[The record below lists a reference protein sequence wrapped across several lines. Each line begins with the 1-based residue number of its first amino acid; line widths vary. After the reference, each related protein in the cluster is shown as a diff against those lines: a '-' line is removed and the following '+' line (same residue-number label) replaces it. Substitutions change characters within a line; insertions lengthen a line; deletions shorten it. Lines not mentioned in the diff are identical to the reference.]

1 MPHSN
6 VPYYEFG
13 PYRFEPEQRV
23 LTRDGEAVSLTP
35 KATEILMVLLKNPG
49 QLVEKEELMREV
61 WPNTFVEEANLT
73 QNIFTLRRAM
83 AEPGT
88 GRKYIETVSRRG
100 YRFVAAVKVCD
111 AAHRLSISESEAAD
125 LQNANAARQPPI
137 LGVLPFINAT
147 GDPNIER
154 LANGLTD
161 NIINSLSRIPKL
173 RVMSRSAVFRYK
185 GRELDPQIIGQE
197 LGVNAVL
204 IGKVLSGPT
213 GVTISAELVDVANG
227 WQLWGESF
235 EREAS
240 DIFEIQ
246 NEIARQLTSTL
257 KLRLT
262 GDEEK
267 RVTKRFTENSAAY
280 EAYLEGRYHW
290 SKYTREGI
298 EEAIVHF
305 RQAIELDTNYAL
317 AYASIVDCYLRLATN
332 YLPPGQSLPQAPTV
346 TRTSEDVEFKT
357 ELPEEKLR
365 LRHEWDWKGAEREL
379 RRANELKS
387 NYPAVH
393 QWHAAYLFSMELFQ
407 ESLANSKSSAAEKHS
422 APQQPHLT
430 IESHHVPSLDLTPDE
445 EVQVFCTIA
454 REQIEVGNY
463 EAGCLALH
471 RWWTIGGWPRLEG
484 LSPHSAADLLFTVGA
499 LASSVS
505 STGRIHKGQKHAEA
519 LLNGSIAL
527 FEHLGSKRRSAEG
540 RIELA
545 GCYYRQGMFDLSR
558 ATLLGALG
566 ELSDDDR
573 ELRSVGLI
581 RLGVV
586 ERHAGHLYD
595 SLSRLTEVSE
605 IVELG
610 GPLVTGRYNHE
621 LGTTLQDLAE
631 TENRSDYFDRVIKHF
646 HKAFYE
652 FVAIGNHRY
661 AAVVENNHGYLLLS
675 LSRFDEAEVHLLRA
689 RQLFDGFDDKVRRAQ
704 VDDTL
709 ARLHLATNR
718 FELAELVVERAVE
731 TLETGDE
738 EALLAEALTT
748 KGAVFCKQG
757 RYSEAKGILEG
768 AHRVAER
775 CGDNEGAGRALLIV
789 VEEMSE
795 QLDDEERQELGT
807 RLHKLLAQS
816 QQASTR
822 IRLQMCLEVIDQL
835 HRRAIEA
842 NL

>member
-13 PYRFEPEQRV
+13 PYRFEPQQRV

-49 QLVEKEELMREV
+49 QLVAKEELMREV

-88 GRKYIETVSRRG
+88 GRKYIETISRRG

-137 LGVLPFINAT
+137 LAVLPFINTT

-246 NEIARQLTSTL
+246 NEIARRLTSIL

-305 RQAIELDTNYAL
+305 RQAIELDINYAL

-332 YLPPGQSLPQAPTV
+332 YLPPV
-346 TRTSEDVEFKT
+346 IRTSEDVEFKI
-357 ELPEEKLR
+357 EPPEEKLR

-393 QWHAAYLFSMELFQ
+393 QWQAAYLFSLELFQ
-407 ESLANSKSSAAEKHS
+407 ASLANSKNSAAERNS
-422 APQQPHLT
+422 AHQQPHLT
-430 IESHHVPSLDLTPDE
+430 IESHHVPSL
-445 EVQVFCTIA
+445 
-454 REQIEVGNY
+454 
-463 EAGCLALH
+463 
-471 RWWTIGGWPRLEG
+471 
-484 LSPHSAADLLFTVGA
+484 
-499 LASSVS
+499 
-505 STGRIHKGQKHAEA
+505 
-519 LLNGSIAL
+519 
-527 FEHLGSKRRSAEG
+527 
-540 RIELA
+540 
-545 GCYYRQGMFDLSR
+545 
-558 ATLLGALG
+558 
-566 ELSDDDR
+566 
-573 ELRSVGLI
+573 
-581 RLGVV
+581 
-586 ERHAGHLYD
+586 
-595 SLSRLTEVSE
+595 
-605 IVELG
+605 
-610 GPLVTGRYNHE
+610 
-621 LGTTLQDLAE
+621 
-631 TENRSDYFDRVIKHF
+631 
-646 HKAFYE
+646 
-652 FVAIGNHRY
+652 
-661 AAVVENNHGYLLLS
+661 
-675 LSRFDEAEVHLLRA
+675 
-689 RQLFDGFDDKVRRAQ
+689 
-704 VDDTL
+704 
-709 ARLHLATNR
+709 
-718 FELAELVVERAVE
+718 
-731 TLETGDE
+731 
-738 EALLAEALTT
+738 
-748 KGAVFCKQG
+748 
-757 RYSEAKGILEG
+757 
-768 AHRVAER
+768 
-775 CGDNEGAGRALLIV
+775 
-789 VEEMSE
+789 
-795 QLDDEERQELGT
+795 
-807 RLHKLLAQS
+807 
-816 QQASTR
+816 
-822 IRLQMCLEVIDQL
+822 
-835 HRRAIEA
+835 
-842 NL
+842 